1 MAKQVEASKARLR
14 PLVIHRF
21 LERSRW
27 IFWKN
32 SDMWLVQMMRVVEI
46 VVYESYRRGFLGL
59 RRVTSGNLS
68 RECAHMP
75 EVLGKARR
83 KNEQRNYKKDT

>member
-1 MAKQVEASKARLR
+1 
-14 PLVIHRF
+14 
-21 LERSRW
+21 
-27 IFWKN
+27 
-32 SDMWLVQMMRVVEI
+32 MMRVVEI